1 MCTTTNQTK
10 TANKAVDDP
19 STVKK
24 PDPLPAVRS
33 LQAFLTDAYTAEKA
47 NLEPTPPATIN
58 GFTLPSTTAAISIRV
73 IDNDPNNNHYA
84 GINDTKMFFSG
95 SLVKVAALYVAC
107 DLRAAAR
114 IYAKANSGFTDT
126 NSFLASFGPTIDT
139 SPAIQ
144 RLQTFG
150 QGLHPDLK
158 KIFQGFKATAPNQ
171 VDFIQ
176 GATGYQHFME
186 DIGENPS
193 ATKVID
199 PLGYAYINVSLMK
212 GGFFNPDPA
221 ALNGI
226 WLAGDYSGEASVKS
240 VRVPVENDVVPGG
253 SGQAITTKEMSRMFY
268 LVHTA
273 QGYPH
278 IGDPTER
285 AAANKGIHDI
295 LATEGSFFQNTTSTL
310 HISESPLFTKH
321 CAKVG
326 IAPLGP
332 LSHPANVEAISEGD
346 VEKWTDQSQITAFN
360 TKFRRALTGDF
371 ALCWQNMYPPNSH
384 FDALVRVIN
393 TTIKNF
399 LTQ

>member
-10 TANKAVDDP
+10 TANPGVDDP
-19 STVKK
+19 SKVKK

-33 LQAFLTDAYTAEKA
+33 LQGFLTDAYAAEKA

-58 GFTLPSTTAAISIRV
+58 GFTLPSTLAAISIRL

-84 GINDTKMFFSG
+84 EINGTKMFFSG

-114 IYAKANSGFTDT
+114 IYGKANSGFTDT
-126 NSFLASFGPTIDT
+126 TSFLASFGPTVDT
-139 SPAIQ
+139 SAAIQ

-158 KIFQGFKATAPNQ
+158 KIFQGFKAIPPNQ
-171 VDFIQ
+171 VDFIP
-176 GATGYQHFME
+176 GATGYQHFMN

-212 GGFFNPDPA
+212 GGFFDPTT
-221 ALNGI
+221 LNGI
-226 WLAGDYSGEASVKS
+226 WLAGDYSSEASVKS

-278 IGDPTER
+278 ISDAAER
-285 AAANKGIHDI
+285 AAANQGIHDI
-295 LATEGSFFQNTTSTL
+295 LATEGSFFQNGTSTV
-310 HISESPLFTKH
+310 HITESPQFSNH

-332 LSHPANVEAISEGD
+332 LDHPAGVNAISEGD
-346 VEKWTDQSQITAFN
+346 VMKWTKQSEINGFN

-371 ALCWQNMYPPNSH
+371 ALCWQNMYPPDSH
-384 FDALVRVIN
+384 FNALVRIIN